1 MTTGETLRAEI
12 EGLRSKMEA
21 SNDADERLLIA
32 DEIAEKRTA
41 LERSNVVLMK
51 GRASKKDDSKKDDS
65 KEKAPRQTRVT
76 LPDAVRTLRSSKWDC
91 LAYNERTTE
100 LVWLKKPPSQCDTAH
115 PRFPAAL
122 VDADFTSIVSAFDS
136 QDLALAYETAIKAAI
151 RAGTHRSF
159 DPVRDYLKGL
169 VWDGEERIA
178 WWLETYFGA
187 GVDDSDELEAQ
198 AEERTWNQQIGKR
211 WLISA
216 VARVYDP
223 GCQVDTIL
231 IAEGAQGIGKSSAFR
246 ALAVEDAWFAC
257 DLPDIKHK
265 DAVHHVLGPWIIE
278 LDELDALS
286 RKEATSVKSYVS
298 RRTDRARLSYG
309 KLSTNHPRRVVFC
322 GTTNEDVYN
331 SDATGGRRFWPFK
344 VRRSIDV
351 SAIERDRDQ
360 LWAEAVACYRA
371 GELWHLEDEAMQR
384 IAKAEQDKRFKPSPW
399 LALIEDYVTGK
410 SDVTVSDILENCLDM
425 AKAHQSQR
433 DMNEAVRCLQH
444 IGWTQKQVRRDGKR
458 VRVYEKR

>member
-1 MTTGETLRAEI
+1 
-12 EGLRSKMEA
+12 
-21 SNDADERLLIA
+21 
-32 DEIAEKRTA
+32 
-41 LERSNVVLMK
+41 
-51 GRASKKDDSKKDDS
+51 
-65 KEKAPRQTRVT
+65 
-76 LPDAVRTLRSSKWDC
+76 
-91 LAYNERTTE
+91 
-100 LVWLKKPPSQCDTAH
+100 
-115 PRFPAAL
+115 
-122 VDADFTSIVSAFDS
+122 VSAFDS
-136 QDLALAYETAIKAAI
+136 KDLALAYETAIKAAI
-151 RAGTHRSF
+151 RAGTHRTF
-159 DPVRDYLKGL
+159 DPVRAYLEGL
-169 VWDGEERIA
+169 TWDGKERIA
-178 WWLETYFGA
+178 CWLETYFGA
-187 GVDDSDELEAQ
+187 GVDDSDEFEAQ

-246 ALAVEDAWFAC
+246 ALAVQDAWFAC

-360 LWAEAVACYRA
+360 LWAEAVACYLA
-371 GELWHLEDEAMQR
+371 GELWHLEDEALQR

-399 LALIEDYVTGK
+399 LALIDDYVMGK
-410 SDVTVSDILENCLDM
+410 SEVTVSDILENCLDM
-425 AKAHQSQR
+425 AKAHQGQR

-444 IGWTQKQVRRDGKR
+444 VGWTQKQVRRDGKR
-458 VRVYEKR
+458 VRVYVRP